1 MPKIWLSNF
10 ATLFATLTKISI
22 CISAILPNLYAIE
35 LNTRLCP
42 SITTSG
48 CFITTTTPSDTIEN
62 NQKINLNDDKNITFN
77 SSLNAFSNGKDG
89 VISPAQAFGFG
100 NALIFN
106 GNINS
111 IINYGII
118 NIYDFTGISI
128 KIAKDSIQHIE
139 NHGHIAGDI
148 ELSSGNSTINI
159 INTGTMGGIATSNIY
174 GGSNQTLIIDNRGTI
189 KSGALYDFKGVNI
202 VIKNY
207 VIKISNDISPVKVN
221 MQGKTMSF
229 YDNNSKIIL
238 DFGDGFELGKSY
250 DLSKLII
257 DSNGNSALNI
267 DFSRLTTRNDLYDIS
282 NNGNGFSVSIKAQN
296 SAISNLY
303 RANIRAMN
311 NIFVTSNA
319 LIYPRKFGATNRTN
333 RTNRAIKTNRPTNR
347 NAPKRVIRKKVSNL
361 FLNPSDS
368 AESSNLFAYNNANLL
383 QSNETFFYDS
393 QDLLADSRAIRLQRL
408 PKSNQVNTKR
418 QIYHT
423 NVPRARQTNANKYH
437 FVFMPFVNH
446 NLYANAGDYNL
457 SGLDYGFISAFS
469 GKLNNANALGA
480 HFGFSYGS
488 LGDKNDSAFSI
499 KSANLALGLNYKFDF
514 IWDMFLKARGDFFY
528 LLNEI
533 SSSSIAKTKPSNMG
547 FGASV
552 ALGKDF
558 DFMSAGVLGAELG
571 FDYKAL
577 SANALSVKSAL
588 DNANLQDYDKALYNL
603 IYLDL
608 GANYYKYFSS
618 NVGLWGLSVG
628 AGFRANLAPKLATS
642 KVIVGNNALD
652 MLLDNDKFLGYANLG
667 VSYMLNAQSYAMEFG
682 LSYNGYFGDKAI
694 SNGGGFEWRVNF

>member
-10 ATLFATLTKISI
+10 ATLFVALTKISI
-22 CISAILPNLYAIE
+22 CISAILPNLCAIE
-35 LNTRLCP
+35 LNTRCRVGQ
-42 SITTSG
+42 S
-48 CFITTTTPSDTIEN
+48 CFITGTTQNDTIEN
-62 NQKINLNDDKNITFN
+62 NQKFTLNDGHNITFN
-77 SSLNAFSNGKDG
+77 SSLNAF
-89 VISPAQAFGFG
+89 
-100 NALIFN
+100 
-106 GNINS
+106 INS
-111 IINYGII
+111 EGGAITFAGSPKAGSFLDFNRSIERIINYGEIGIMNITDMLYSGTSIAIKSSI
-118 NIYDFTGISI
+118 N
-128 KIAKDSIQHIE
+128 HIE
-139 NHGHIAGDI
+139 NHGHIAGSI
-148 ELSSGNSTINI
+148 QLENSSGTINL
-159 INTGTMGGIATSNIY
+159 INTGTMGSIAGFN
-174 GGSNQTLIIDNRGTI
+174 SNQTIIVDNRGSI
-189 KSGALYDFKGVNI
+189 KNDSGINVISGVDI

-207 VIKISNDISPVKVN
+207 LIRIDGSSNTFTPIKVN
-221 MQGKTMSF
+221 VQGKSIKF
-229 YDNNSKIIL
+229 QDSNSKIIL

-319 LIYPRKFGATNRTN
+319 LIYPRKFTATNRTN

-361 FLNPSDS
+361 NSSDS
-368 AESSNLFAYNNANLL
+368 AESSELFAYNNANLL

-408 PKSNQVNTKR
+408 PKNNQR

-533 SSSSIAKTKPSNMG
+533 SSSSIAKTKPNNMG

-558 DFMSAGVLGAELG
+558 DFKNAGVFGAEVG
-571 FDYKAL
+571 IDYKAL

-588 DNANLQDYDKALYNL
+588 DNANLQDYSKALYNL

-667 VSYMLNAQSYAMEFG
+667 VSYVLNAQSYAMEFG